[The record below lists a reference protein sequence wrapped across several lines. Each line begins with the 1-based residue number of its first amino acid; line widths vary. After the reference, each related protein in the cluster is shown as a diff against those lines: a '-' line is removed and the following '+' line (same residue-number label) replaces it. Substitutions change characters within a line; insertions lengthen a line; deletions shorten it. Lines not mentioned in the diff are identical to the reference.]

1 MSRSIS
7 QTLAYGYSIYNSQK
21 LVGLNSLS
29 LSNGDMRPI
38 DDIRHE
44 NLLALIATKG
54 GQRQFADAAGIKN
67 PAQVSQWV
75 NRSPN
80 AATGKPRVMS
90 GGTARAIEAA
100 LGLPTGW
107 MDTHQGATDAGSHA
121 VLEAETPPGY
131 VRFDLFEGGA
141 GMGAGMVNQDY
152 PEVVKTIEIAEWE
165 VRRKLGYLPKPGRI
179 QIITGR
185 GPSMRPKL
193 EDGDIV
199 WIDTSCDYFDG
210 DDYYLINV
218 GGETQIKMLQKRGDG
233 LYVVSVNTDFPAY
246 RPDVGEVTILGK
258 ALIHAGLRKF

>member
-1 MSRSIS
+1 MMEAQDLSIPATLRYSVGIS
-7 QTLAYGYSIYNSQK
+7 QRHSVTEFRSNDEMETIGTRIRAEREAQGISRGELAKFAGIAPTT
-21 LVGLNSLS
+21 
-29 LSNGDMRPI
+29 LSNL
-38 DDIRHE
+38 E
-44 NLLALIATKG
+44 
-54 GQRQFADAAGIKN
+54 
-67 PAQVSQWV
+67 
-75 NRSPN
+75 
-80 AATGKPRVMS
+80 
-90 GGTARAIEAA
+90 
-100 LGLPTGW
+100 LGLSKSSTALHKIAARLGVHTDWLETGR
-107 MDTHQGATDAGSHA
+107 GPKGSDGVPVA
-121 VLEAETPPGY
+121 SFSETETPPGY

-152 PEVVKTIEIAEWE
+152 PEVVKTIEVAEWE

-179 QIITGR
+179 KIITGR

-246 RPDVGEVTILGK
+246 RPDPGEVNILGK

>member
-1 MSRSIS
+1 MT
-7 QTLAYGYSIYNSQK
+7 TLAERLTLAIEHAQITK
-21 LVGLNSLS
+21 AELARRVGISAPS
-29 LSNGDMRPI
+29 VNGWFSGKAKFLRG
-38 DDIRHE
+38 E
-44 NLLALIATKG
+44 NLLA
-54 GQRQFADAAGIKN
+54 AAKALG
-67 PAQVSQWV
+67 VSETWL
-75 NRSPN
+75 
-80 AATGKPRVMS
+80 ATGKGAMHAPTHTSVREAPVS
-90 GGTARAIEAA
+90 YVAHIE
-100 LGLPTGW
+100 T
-107 MDTHQGATDAGSHA
+107 T
-121 VLEAETPPGY
+121 PGY

-141 GMGAGMVNQDY
+141 GMGAGIVNQDY
-152 PEVVKTIEIAEWE
+152 PEVVKTIEVAEWE

-210 DDYYLINV
+210 DDYYLINI

-246 RPDVGEVTILGK
+246 RLDPGDVSILGK

>member
-1 MSRSIS
+1 MT
-7 QTLAYGYSIYNSQK
+7 TLAERLAAAIAHAQITK
-21 LVGLNSLS
+21 AELARRVGISAPS
-29 LSNGDMRPI
+29 VNGWFSGKSKFLRG
-38 DDIRHE
+38 E
-44 NLLALIATKG
+44 NLLA
-54 GQRQFADAAGIKN
+54 AAKALGVD
-67 PAQVSQWV
+67 QTWL
-75 NRSPN
+75 
-80 AATGKPRVMS
+80 ATGKGQMLS
-90 GGTARAIEAA
+90 GAEPVEWVA
-100 LGLPTGW
+100 P
-107 MDTHQGATDAGSHA
+107 S
-121 VLEAETPPGY
+121 ETPPGY

-141 GMGAGMVNQDY
+141 GMGVGIVNQDY
-152 PEVVKTIEIAEWE
+152 PEVVKTIEVAEWE
-165 VRRKLGYLPKPGRI
+165 VRRKLGYLPQPGRI

-246 RPDVGEVTILGK
+246 RPDPGDMSILGK

>member
-1 MSRSIS
+1 MT
-7 QTLAYGYSIYNSQK
+7 TLAERLTLAIEHAQITK
-21 LVGLNSLS
+21 AELARRVGISAPS
-29 LSNGDMRPI
+29 VNGWFSGKAKFLRG
-38 DDIRHE
+38 E
-44 NLLALIATKG
+44 NLLA
-54 GQRQFADAAGIKN
+54 AAKALG
-67 PAQVSQWV
+67 VSETWL
-75 NRSPN
+75 
-80 AATGKPRVMS
+80 ATGKGSMCS
-90 GGTARAIEAA
+90 GVQEPPVSYVAEI
-100 LGLPTGW
+100 
-107 MDTHQGATDAGSHA
+107 
-121 VLEAETPPGY
+121 ETPPGY

-152 PEVVKTIEIAEWE
+152 PEVVKTIEVAEWE
-165 VRRKLGYLPKPGRI
+165 VRRKLGYLPQPGRI

-210 DDYYLINV
+210 DDYYLINI

-246 RPDVGEVTILGK
+246 RPDAGDVSILGK

>member
-1 MSRSIS
+1 MT
-7 QTLAYGYSIYNSQK
+7 TLAERLTLAIEHAK
-21 LVGLNSLS
+21 ITKAELARRVGISAPS
-29 LSNGDMRPI
+29 VNGWFSGKAKFLRG
-38 DDIRHE
+38 E
-44 NLLALIATKG
+44 NLLAAAKG
-54 GQRQFADAAGIKN
+54 LG
-67 PAQVSQWV
+67 VSEAWL
-75 NRSPN
+75 
-80 AATGKPRVMS
+80 ATGKGQMLS
-90 GGTARAIEAA
+90 G
-100 LGLPTGW
+100 
-107 MDTHQGATDAGSHA
+107 TDPAEWISP
-121 VLEAETPPGY
+121 VREIETPPGY

-152 PEVVKTIEIAEWE
+152 PEVVKTIEVAEWE
-165 VRRKLGYLPKPGRI
+165 VRRKLGYLPQPGRI

-246 RPDVGEVTILGK
+246 RADPGEVNILGK

>member
-1 MSRSIS
+1 MT
-7 QTLAYGYSIYNSQK
+7 TLAERLTLAIEHAQLTK
-21 LVGLNSLS
+21 AELARRVGISAPS
-29 LSNGDMRPI
+29 VNGWFSGKAKFLRG
-38 DDIRHE
+38 E
-44 NLLALIATKG
+44 NLLA
-54 GQRQFADAAGIKN
+54 AAKALG
-67 PAQVSQWV
+67 VSETWL
-75 NRSPN
+75 
-80 AATGKPRVMS
+80 ATGK
-90 GGTARAIEAA
+90 
-100 LGLPTGW
+100 
-107 MDTHQGATDAGSHA
+107 GSMYSA
-121 VLEAETPPGY
+121 VQERPVSYVAEIETPPGY

-152 PEVVKTIEIAEWE
+152 PEVVKTIEVAEWE

-185 GPSMRPKL
+185 GPSMKPKL

-210 DDYYLINV
+210 DDYYLINI

-246 RPDVGEVTILGK
+246 RPDPGDVSILGK

>member
-1 MSRSIS
+1 METIGDRVKKARQAINMTRP
-7 QTLAYGYSIYNSQK
+7 QLAAASGVGYSTLSELERGGMQTSTK
-21 LVGLNSLS
+21 LRVIADALGVSLS
-29 LSNGDMRPI
+29 WLETGRG
-38 DDIRHE
+38 E
-44 NLLALIATKG
+44 KAT
-54 GQRQFADAAGIKN
+54 QQ
-67 PAQVSQWV
+67 P
-75 NRSPN
+75 
-80 AATGKPRVMS
+80 
-90 GGTARAIEAA
+90 
-100 LGLPTGW
+100 
-107 MDTHQGATDAGSHA
+107 HA
-121 VLEAETPPGY
+121 VEVREATVSYISETETPSGY
-131 VRFDLFEGGA
+131 FRFDLFEGGA

-152 PEVVKTIEIAEWE
+152 PEVVKTIEVAEWE
-165 VRRKLGYLPKPGRI
+165 VRRKLGYLPQPGRI

-246 RPDVGEVTILGK
+246 RPDPGDVSILGK

>member
-1 MSRSIS
+1 MT
-7 QTLAYGYSIYNSQK
+7 TLAERLTLAIEHAQITK
-21 LVGLNSLS
+21 AELARRVGISAPS
-29 LSNGDMRPI
+29 VNGWFSGKAKFLRG
-38 DDIRHE
+38 E
-44 NLLALIATKG
+44 NLLA
-54 GQRQFADAAGIKN
+54 AAKALG
-67 PAQVSQWV
+67 VSEAWL
-75 NRSPN
+75 
-80 AATGKPRVMS
+80 ATGKGPMYS
-90 GGTARAIEAA
+90 GVQEPPVSYVAEI
-100 LGLPTGW
+100 
-107 MDTHQGATDAGSHA
+107 
-121 VLEAETPPGY
+121 ETPPGY

-152 PEVVKTIEIAEWE
+152 PEVVKTIEVAEWE

-185 GPSMRPKL
+185 GPSMKPKL

-210 DDYYLINV
+210 DDYYLINI

-246 RPDVGEVTILGK
+246 RPDPGDVSILGK

>member
-1 MSRSIS
+1 METIGTRIRAEREARGISRGE
-7 QTLAYGYSIYNSQK
+7 LAKFAGIAPTT
-21 LVGLNSLS
+21 
-29 LSNGDMRPI
+29 LSNL
-38 DDIRHE
+38 E
-44 NLLALIATKG
+44 
-54 GQRQFADAAGIKN
+54 
-67 PAQVSQWV
+67 
-75 NRSPN
+75 
-80 AATGKPRVMS
+80 
-90 GGTARAIEAA
+90 
-100 LGLPTGW
+100 LGLSKSSTALHKIAARLGVHADWLETGRGPKTN
-107 MDTHQGATDAGSHA
+107 DTVPVAAFSET
-121 VLEAETPPGY
+121 ETPPGY

-141 GMGAGMVNQDY
+141 GMGVGMVNQDY
-152 PEVVKTIEIAEWE
+152 PEVVKTIEVAEWE

-210 DDYYLINV
+210 DDYYLINI

-246 RPDVGEVTILGK
+246 RPDPGDVSILGK

>member
-1 MSRSIS
+1 MT
-7 QTLAYGYSIYNSQK
+7 TLAERLTLAIEHAQITK
-21 LVGLNSLS
+21 AELARRVGISAPS
-29 LSNGDMRPI
+29 VNGWFSGKAKFLRG
-38 DDIRHE
+38 E
-44 NLLALIATKG
+44 NLLA
-54 GQRQFADAAGIKN
+54 AAKALG
-67 PAQVSQWV
+67 VSEAWL
-75 NRSPN
+75 
-80 AATGKPRVMS
+80 ATGKGPMHS
-90 GGTARAIEAA
+90 GVQEPSVSYVAEI
-100 LGLPTGW
+100 
-107 MDTHQGATDAGSHA
+107 
-121 VLEAETPPGY
+121 ETPPGY

-152 PEVVKTIEIAEWE
+152 PEVVKTIEVAEWE

-185 GPSMRPKL
+185 GPSMKPKL

-210 DDYYLINV
+210 DDYYLINI

-246 RPDVGEVTILGK
+246 RPDPGDVSILGK

>member
-1 MSRSIS
+1 MT
-7 QTLAYGYSIYNSQK
+7 TLAERLTLAIEHAQITK
-21 LVGLNSLS
+21 AELARRVGISAPS
-29 LSNGDMRPI
+29 VNGWFSGKAKFLRG
-38 DDIRHE
+38 E
-44 NLLALIATKG
+44 NLLA
-54 GQRQFADAAGIKN
+54 AAKALG
-67 PAQVSQWV
+67 VSEAWL
-75 NRSPN
+75 
-80 AATGKPRVMS
+80 ATGKGSMS
-90 GGTARAIEAA
+90 SGVQEPSVSYVAEI
-100 LGLPTGW
+100 
-107 MDTHQGATDAGSHA
+107 
-121 VLEAETPPGY
+121 ETPPGY

-152 PEVVKTIEIAEWE
+152 PEVVKTIEVAEWE
-165 VRRKLGYLPKPGRI
+165 VRRKLGYLPQPGRI

-246 RPDVGEVTILGK
+246 RPDPGDVSILGK